1 MADVERIVQMNDFV
15 GLDINGP
22 GACGAKHP
30 VSQRP
35 CIKPAGHEQSG
46 DTDHS
51 SEVELE
57 PEAPSCP
64 DCGGEMHLE
73 FSVVADD
80 EEVARRVF
88 LSYQVLKDI
97 DVEKLMLLLEGH
109 HVHIVPD
116 AECAEDNC
124 GDGA

>member
-1 MADVERIVQMNDFV
+1 MPDDFV
-15 GLDINGP
+15 GLDISGP
-22 GACGAKHP
+22 GECGALHP
-30 VSQRP
+30 ISQRP
-35 CIKPAGHEQSG
+35 CIKPAGHMQDG
-46 DTDHS
+46 DLEHS
-51 SEVELE
+51 SEIEVE
-57 PEAPSCP
+57 PDAPACP

-73 FSVVADD
+73 FSVMADD

-97 DVEKLMLLLEGH
+97 DVELLMKLLDGH

-116 AECAEDNC
+116 AECKDDDH